1 MELSLQTDNS
11 TFCQIMSSFAL
22 RRAVVLWR
30 SDFLQKVNALVSRQ
44 ITSHK
49 CIYEK
54 PHKRCLSLKC
64 FGLSLKCSASR
75 KAEFPQIR
83 FVQCPDT
90 DSGCYSAR
98 HLGYL
103 KGQWHFGKLPALNR
117 ISQARCVSTSAP
129 CGAYRSGHLQS
140 SKTSRN
146 SASVTATEV
155 TDVQSPQNNLLKQR
169 YIYVQTS
176 INRWEDVPGGVLF
189 DVAYLDS
196 APGDKINPAIPLV
209 VSLHTTPGSF
219 YDLQPILQACVKSGC
234 RVLAPEFPG
243 LP

>member
-1 MELSLQTDNS
+1 
-11 TFCQIMSSFAL
+11 MSSFAL
-22 RRAVVLWR
+22 VRAVVLWR
-30 SDFLQKVNALVSRQ
+30 SDFLQRAKALVSRQ
-44 ITSHK
+44 ITSHM
-49 CIYEK
+49 CNRYQK
-54 PHKRCLSLKC
+54 PHKRYLSLKC

-75 KAEFPQIR
+75 RAEFPQIR
-83 FVQCPDT
+83 FVQFPDPGC
-90 DSGCYSAR
+90 GCYSAR

-117 ISQARCVSTSAP
+117 ISQVRCVSTSAP
-129 CGAYRSGHLQS
+129 CGAYRSGHLLS

-146 SASVTATEV
+146 SASVTATEAV
-155 TDVQSPQNNLLKQR
+155 TDVQSPQSNQLKQR

-176 INRWEDVPGGVLF
+176 INRWEDVPGGVVF